1 MNQKKSRYPVFVV
14 VIFFLFIFLH
24 QTDKLLI
31 GSLQQPISK
40 TFNLNDLQ
48 WGYINSG
55 ALIIGTVLYPLWGY
69 LYDRYARS
77 KLLAL
82 ASLIWGATT
91 WLSSLVKTFPQ
102 FMVTRATTGIDDSSY
117 PGLYSL
123 VADYFPPKVRGKVY
137 GILQIPQ
144 PLGYLAGMI
153 LALMVAPMLE
163 GKLFHLEGWR
173 SIFLITG
180 FLGIIMALVIFFGIK
195 DVPRG
200 KAEDEFQGMQDV
212 GQFRFSWHEAK
223 QIFKKK
229 TMWFIFLQ
237 GFAGVFPWNVITY
250 FFIGYLQTERG
261 YDSSS
266 ILLVMGP
273 VILIMSAGYFV
284 GGYLGDWLFKK
295 TKKGRIIISS
305 AGVLMGAIFLLFA
318 LITPVEQKTTFFIL
332 MALTAL
338 FMPFSSPNVLS
349 TIFDITLPEV
359 RSTAQAVEYFIEN
372 SGAALAP
379 IIAGAIALATTKQTA
394 ILTISVSTWVLCFFL
409 YLGALFFI
417 EGDIKNLHKQL
428 AERAALQKKASSEG
442 V

>member
-1 MNQKKSRYPVFVV
+1 MNKSRKTYPVFVV
-14 VIFFLFIFLH
+14 VIFFFFIFLH

-31 GSLQQPISK
+31 GSLQIPISK

-48 WGYINSG
+48 WGLVNSG
-55 ALIIGTVLYPLWGY
+55 ALIIGTILYPIWGY
-69 LYDRYARS
+69 LYDRFARA

-91 WLSSLVKTFPQ
+91 WLSAFVRTYPQ
-102 FMVTRATTGIDDSSY
+102 FLVTRATTGIDDSSY

-137 GILQIPQ
+137 GILQVPQ

-153 LALMVAPMLE
+153 LALMVAPMLD
-163 GKLFHLEGWR
+163 GKLFNLEGWR

-180 FLGIIMALVIFFGIK
+180 FLGIIMAIIIFLFVK
-195 DVPRG
+195 DIPRG
-200 KAEDEFQGMQDV
+200 QAEPEFEGMQDV
-212 GQFRFSWHEAK
+212 GQFKFSMKETK
-223 QIFKKK
+223 LIFKKK

-250 FFIGYLQTERG
+250 FFVGYLLTERG
-261 YDSSS
+261 YDNNSV
-266 ILLVMGP
+266 LFVMGP
-273 VILIMSAGYFV
+273 VILILSLGYYV
-284 GGYLGDWLFKK
+284 GGSLGDWLFKK

-305 AGVLMGAIFLLFA
+305 LGVILGALFLLLA
-318 LITPVEQKTTFFIL
+318 LLTPIDQRTTFFIW
-332 MALTAL
+332 MSLTAL

-349 TIFDITLPEV
+349 TIFDITPPEV

-379 IIAGAIALATTKQTA
+379 IIAGSIALATTKQNA
-394 ILTISVSTWVLCFFL
+394 ILTICISTWVLCFFL

-417 EGDIKNLHKQL
+417 DGDIKTLRNQM
-428 AERAALQKKASSEG
+428 AERADQQKNAQAAS
-442 V
+442 

>member
-1 MNQKKSRYPVFVV
+1 MNKNRKTYPVFVV
-14 VIFFLFIFLH
+14 VIFFFFIFLH

-31 GSLQQPISK
+31 GSLQIPISK

-48 WGYINSG
+48 WGLVNSG
-55 ALIIGTVLYPLWGY
+55 ALIIGTILFPIWGY
-69 LYDRYARS
+69 LYDRYARA

-91 WLSSLVKTFPQ
+91 WLSSIVVTYPQ
-102 FMVTRATTGIDDSSY
+102 FLGTRATTGIDDSSY

-137 GILQIPQ
+137 GILQVPQ

-153 LALMVAPMLE
+153 LALMIAPTLD
-163 GKLFHLEGWR
+163 GKLFNLEGWR

-180 FLGIIMALVIFFGIK
+180 FLGIIMAILIFFFVK
-195 DVPRG
+195 DMPRG
-200 KAEDEFQGMQDV
+200 QAEPEFEGIQEV
-212 GQFRFSWHEAK
+212 GQFKFSIKEAK
-223 QIFKKK
+223 LIFKKK

-250 FFIGYLQTERG
+250 FFIGYLLSERG
-261 YDSSS
+261 YDNNSV
-266 ILLVMGP
+266 LFVMGP
-273 VILIMSAGYFV
+273 VILILSLGYFV
-284 GGYLGDWLFKK
+284 GGTLGDWLFKK

-305 AGVLMGAIFLLFA
+305 IGVILGALFLLLA
-318 LITPVEQKTTFFIL
+318 LLTPVDQKTTFFVW
-332 MALTAL
+332 MSLTAL

-349 TIFDITLPEV
+349 TIFDITPPEV

-379 IIAGAIALATTKQTA
+379 IIAGSIALATTKQTA
-394 ILTISVSTWVLCFFL
+394 ILTICVSTWVLCFFL

-417 EGDIKNLHKQL
+417 DGDIKTLRNQM
-428 AERAALQKKASSEG
+428 AERASLQKNNTDVG
-442 V
+442 